1 MSLLVKTMS
10 KCCHYGQKKGGFVMG
25 KRCLVFIVF
34 LYVLSAAVPSM
45 AELHWYSLDEGLKM
59 AASEHK
65 PVIIDFFYGKGC
77 PRCESLQKNVYNNS
91 AIAKKI
97 SDSFVPVR
105 IDLTKKLSAEE
116 MALGKQ
122 YDFKNDCL
130 LLFLDHNAKIIK
142 GPAGKKLCF
151 VDSIEPEQFI
161 QYLDMVLEGYKS
173 DSGI

>member
-1 MSLLVKTMS
+1 
-10 KCCHYGQKKGGFVMG
+10 MG
-25 KRCLVFIVF
+25 KRGLVFIVF
-34 LYVLSAAVPSM
+34 LYVMSAAVPAM
-45 AELHWYSLDEGLKM
+45 AEIQWYQLAEGMKR
-59 AASEHK
+59 ASSEHK

-97 SDSFVPVR
+97 SDDFIPVR
-105 IDLTKKLSAEE
+105 IDLTKKLNAEE
-116 MALGKQ
+116 TALGNQ

-130 LLFLDHNAKIIK
+130 LLFLDHDGKIIK

-161 QYLDMVLEGYKS
+161 QYLDMVREGYK
-173 DSGI
+173 